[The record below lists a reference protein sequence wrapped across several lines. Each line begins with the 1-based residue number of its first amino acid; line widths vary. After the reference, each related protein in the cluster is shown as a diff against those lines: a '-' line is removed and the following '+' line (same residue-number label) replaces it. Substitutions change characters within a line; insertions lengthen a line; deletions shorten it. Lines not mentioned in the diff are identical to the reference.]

1 MKAQLTLPPAV
12 LQLASV
18 QTRSSRCAPDCT
30 CHHKHHSTAPPR
42 VCAHNHDR
50 APPQLICA
58 AVLQLS
64 AHIEE
69 LQHVYR
75 GRGSEG
81 ADAGRRAGGGGEAQ
95 SQHGA
100 TGKKGRGEVDGHGEE
115 AYGAGAHSP
124 PRHARGP
131 IALPASSSHGLG
143 SRRVRRGAQVGEEV
157 EVLETQL
164 NEENG
169 QIRCESLR
177 DVPQQRS
184 AKQRRRPWEMI
195 GRSIDKLTPPAA
207 RRVRIADGWASLTDT
222 FGEPL
227 LEPC

>member
-1 MKAQLTLPPAV
+1 M
-12 LQLASV
+12 S
-18 QTRSSRCAPDCT
+18 
-30 CHHKHHSTAPPR
+30 
-42 VCAHNHDR
+42 
-50 APPQLICA
+50 I
-58 AVLQLS
+58 
-64 AHIEE
+64 
-69 LQHVYR
+69 
-75 GRGSEG
+75 
-81 ADAGRRAGGGGEAQ
+81 ADAGVKEQMPDDAPEVGAKLKANMAQ
-95 SQHGA
+95 PVR
-100 TGKKGRGEVDGHGEE
+100 KGVAKWTDTVRKLTVRQPLPSRGIT
-115 AYGAGAHSP
+115 
-124 PRHARGP
+124 RGP
-131 IALPASSSHGLG
+131 IALPASSSHALG

-195 GRSIDKLTPPAA
+195 GRSFDKLTPPAA

>member
-1 MKAQLTLPPAV
+1 MLL
-12 LQLASV
+12 
-18 QTRSSRCAPDCT
+18 
-30 CHHKHHSTAPPR
+30 
-42 VCAHNHDR
+42 R
-50 APPQLICA
+50 AA
-58 AVLQLS
+58 A
-64 AHIEE
+64 
-69 LQHVYR
+69 
-75 GRGSEG
+75 
-81 ADAGRRAGGGGEAQ
+81 RRAAPL
-95 SQHGA
+95 HH
-100 TGKKGRGEVDGHGEE
+100 RGF
-115 AYGAGAHSP
+115 A
-124 PRHARGP
+124 
-131 IALPASSSHGLG
+131 PASSALHSQLK
-143 SRRVRRGAQVGEEV
+143 RLV

-195 GRSIDKLTPPAA
+195 GRLFDKLTPPAA